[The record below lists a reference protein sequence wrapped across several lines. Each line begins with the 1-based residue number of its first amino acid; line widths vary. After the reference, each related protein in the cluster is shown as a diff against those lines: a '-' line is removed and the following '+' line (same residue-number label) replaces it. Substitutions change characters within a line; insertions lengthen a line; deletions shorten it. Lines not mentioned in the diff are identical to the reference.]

1 MRLMVIFTLMVVC
14 LVLGTEAPW
23 FFVGAYLLFVWL
35 AVAMVAGV
43 LRWLV
48 GLTAPTPAQM
58 SGPPGS
64 SHRTRVCPDS
74 RCGRVNIGH
83 ARFCAQCGRRLA

>member
-14 LVLGTEAPW
+14 LVLGTEAPL

-35 AVAMVAGV
+35 AVAMVAGG

-48 GLTAPTPAQM
+48 GLTAPTPANAD
-58 SGPPGS
+58 GPPAGGR
-64 SHRTRVCPDS
+64 RTRVCTDS